1 MHTIFRTD
9 DIRKLDNNR
18 PLYQVDLKLTSDDDQ
33 QLRRLADRIQ
43 DEAAGGTGWTRSGQ
57 TSSESDKAHIYDQL
71 GWLKDDQGQYK
82 EAVSFYEQSL
92 EIKQKT
98 LLEDHSDLAAS
109 YNNMGDYSK
118 ALPFLEKTL
127 TIQQKALSPSHPAVK
142 PTMDNI
148 DYVKKKL

>member
-43 DEAAGGTGWTRSGQ
+43 DEAAGGTGWTRS
-57 TSSESDKAHIYDQL
+57 
-71 GWLKDDQGQYK
+71 
-82 EAVSFYEQSL
+82 
-92 EIKQKT
+92 
-98 LLEDHSDLAAS
+98 DHSDLAAS